1 VHDKVYK
8 DEDLLIKVIPLN
20 EESDPDIYI
29 SKVRDRVYKL
39 SYRARNIQCLQ
50 WIVTGSAHPMART
63 RVPFTIRI

>member
-1 VHDKVYK
+1 MHDKVYK

-29 SKVRDRVYKL
+29 SKVSDKVVSL
-39 SYRARNIQCLQ
+39 TYRARNIQRLL
-50 WIVTGSAHPMART
+50 WIANGSAHPMART